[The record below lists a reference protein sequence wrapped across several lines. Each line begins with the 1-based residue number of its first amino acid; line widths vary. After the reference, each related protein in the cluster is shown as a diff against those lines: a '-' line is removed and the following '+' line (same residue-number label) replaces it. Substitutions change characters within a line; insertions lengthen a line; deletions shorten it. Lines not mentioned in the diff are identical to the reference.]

1 MNADKTLMYW
11 LSRVQK
17 KEVWVQ
23 PLAAGPFISYMDTG
37 SKELLSMN
45 DTFEGVAW
53 FGLFVGDEDQAKSEV
68 QNGEAGHRSGEGKR
82 WLISFDEVQGT
93 STTLM
98 VLV

>member
-1 MNADKTLMYW
+1 
-11 LSRVQK
+11 
-17 KEVWVQ
+17 
-23 PLAAGPFISYMDTG
+23 MDTG

-82 WLISFDEVQGT
+82 
-93 STTLM
+93 
-98 VLV
+98 